1 MSPEEIS
8 FWSMIGT
15 WVSGIATSI
24 AVVISLWLA
33 SYTRKAKL
41 NLELKISRHNDAT
54 LKLINTSNIM
64 ATVENISLST
74 SKRVTLINRRADD
87 LLATSFM
94 YKDSEDVINEK
105 TILPNGHYKEFK
117 IDFSSLKDSYSKFLP
132 YDNDGFLT
140 RVIKMPKAYILVR
153 IVGGQTF
160 HIKIEPLFF
169 ERYKNDDCLRLEEA
183 LKQATESPELYLSY
197 KNENELNERQLER
210 LDWYIRSKKN
220 SLYLIQ

>member
-1 MSPEEIS
+1 
-8 FWSMIGT
+8 
-15 WVSGIATSI
+15 
-24 AVVISLWLA
+24 
-33 SYTRKAKL
+33 
-41 NLELKISRHNDAT
+41 
-54 LKLINTSNIM
+54 M

-210 LDWYIRSKKN
+210 LDWYIRSKKT
-220 SLYLIQ
+220 LYTLSSKNMGLL